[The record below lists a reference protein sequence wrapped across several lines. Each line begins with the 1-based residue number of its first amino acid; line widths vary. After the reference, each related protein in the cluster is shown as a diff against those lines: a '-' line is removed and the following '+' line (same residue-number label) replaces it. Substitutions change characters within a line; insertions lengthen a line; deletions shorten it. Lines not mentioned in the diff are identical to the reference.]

1 VPKPAAKIDHLS
13 RFPGYSADVPLP
25 GFMAVRDVD
34 PHHLEKYL
42 LPSEEHTVMIRRHP
56 ALLLRYL
63 LETLGAL
70 IVASLLTA
78 VVSGSTAVTVIW
90 VGWLLVASRLA
101 FKVFEWSDEF
111 FAVTGVRVMLIH
123 GILTRRVDMMP
134 LKKITDLTVNRSILG
149 RMLGYGTIV
158 LESAGQDQAL
168 SKVEYVPEPEAIY
181 LDISSV
187 AFGHGDD

>member
-1 VPKPAAKIDHLS
+1 
-13 RFPGYSADVPLP
+13 
-25 GFMAVRDVD
+25 
-34 PHHLEKYL
+34 
-42 LPSEEHTVMIRRHP
+42 MIRRHP

-134 LKKITDLTVNRSILG
+134 LKKITDLTVNRSIMG

-168 SKVEYVPEPEAIY
+168 SKVEFVPEPEAIY